1 MKISKSNWH
10 ELSLS
15 EVEKVFKE
23 EFRNVKALPNIAL
36 VKELQALKNAT
47 LELVKSNEKISV
59 YRIVETDRVFEM
71 FSSGVFEEYDTY
83 ENYENNK
90 SVIDTTIV
98 D

>member
-59 YRIVETDRVFEM
+59 YRIVETDRVF
-71 FSSGVFEEYDTY
+71 
-83 ENYENNK
+83 
-90 SVIDTTIV
+90 
-98 D
+98 